1 MEVLEARFGSEDDD
15 EDEFI
20 PDLREKVSQLYVAL
34 QTLTEGESFALVM
47 NTPKGNGAEAMR
59 KLIRRW
65 DPASG
70 GKRRVLL
77 KQMMNPQRCTLSD
90 LYAKLEEW
98 EELIRRYERK
108 KADGLGKV
116 VDDDVK

>member
-1 MEVLEARFGSEDDD
+1 MEVLEARFGSDDDD

-47 NTPKGNGAEAMR
+47 NTLKGNGAEAMR

-65 DPASG
+65 DPAPG
-70 GKRRVLL
+70 GKRR
-77 KQMMNPQRCTLSD
+77 
-90 LYAKLEEW
+90 
-98 EELIRRYERK
+98 
-108 KADGLGKV
+108 
-116 VDDDVK
+116 